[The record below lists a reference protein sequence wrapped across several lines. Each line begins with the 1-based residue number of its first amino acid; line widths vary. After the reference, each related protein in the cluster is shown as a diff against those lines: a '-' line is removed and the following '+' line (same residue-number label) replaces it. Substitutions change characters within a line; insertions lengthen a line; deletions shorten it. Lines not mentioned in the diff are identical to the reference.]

1 MSTSPGCSHKLGGFT
16 AVNRT
21 PVISRIAVVVALAL
35 ALMLVPGALAGKG
48 GPKGGGTGSGASI
61 AFDSTY
67 VTVGQTYRV
76 NGSGFRPNT
85 WVTVG
90 AYYADTTWWNSQ
102 VSDAAGNISLSFT
115 ATSAG
120 QVRHDAK
127 QQGANGRLR
136 LLASATLTVGPA
148 A

>member
-1 MSTSPGCSHKLGGFT
+1 MLAQLLGGFT
-16 AVNRT
+16 AVKRT
-21 PVISRIAVVVALAL
+21 PVINHIAAVAALAV

-48 GPKGGGTGSGASI
+48 GERGGGGAGSGASI
-61 AFDSTY
+61 TFDSTY

-148 A
+148 S